1 MPASSRRLSGERGFT
16 LIEVLVTMMILVIG
30 IGAAISMID
39 GANARTLA
47 NKEREA
53 GNALT
58 REVIEGARSVPYRQ
72 LTPTTAVSTLQALPD
87 LDDTTPSTPEWTVER
102 RNQTYTIT
110 LSVCS
115 IDDSQDGLGD
125 TTGGNFCAA
134 NKATADANPDDY
146 KRLTVTVEWTRGSV
160 TRNITQTGIVNNEA
174 SSAGPSVEF
183 TGQTPGGL
191 GATEINSPP
200 NLPSIKLDVQ
210 AQTGATGIRFAV
222 DGVLIDTAT
231 GTTASFNWKIDSGG
245 THVPDG
251 TYLVS
256 VTAFDAEGT
265 PGPTKSRTI
274 RLNRDVPSP
283 PDDVFGGF
291 NARAWGPDATNIV
304 ELQWARNNE
313 PDVTGYRVYR
323 TTASGDQLVAG
334 CDQPTDPTFTYCR
347 DMNPPAAASTAYY
360 IVALDQDPAT
370 GAKREGAKTTITA
383 TRATTKPNQ
392 PVTLS
397 AIPDDPDVVLTWD
410 DSPPATPPYSG
421 SNIIFYRVYR
431 DGIKLSDRIAKTGQ
445 DSLTSF
451 RDIGGLAGNHVYYVT
466 AVDSNF
472 SESAPLGPVAV
483 P

>member
-1 MPASSRRLSGERGFT
+1 MPASSRLHDERGFT
-16 LIEVLVTMMILVIG
+16 LIEVLVTILILVIG
-30 IGAAISMID
+30 IGAAISLID
-39 GANARTLA
+39 GAAARTLA

-72 LTPTTAVSTLQALPD
+72 LTPTTTVSTLQALPG
-87 LDDTTPSTPEWTVER
+87 LADTDPSAPGWTVER

-110 LSVCS
+110 VSVCS

-125 TTGGNFCAA
+125 TTGGNFCTAGTS
-134 NKATADANPDDY
+134 TADANPDDY
-146 KRLTVTVEWTRGSV
+146 KRLTVKVEWTRNGTTKNV
-160 TRNITQTGIVNNEA
+160 TQTGIVNNEA

-191 GATEINSPP
+191 ATTEITSPA
-200 NLPSIKLDVQ
+200 NLASIKFDVQ

-222 DGVLIDTAT
+222 DGVLLDTAT
-231 GTTASFNWKIDSGG
+231 TTTASFTWKIDGGG

-256 VTAFDAEGT
+256 ATAFDAEGT

-274 RLNRDVPSP
+274 RLNRDLPSA

-291 NARAWGPDATNIV
+291 NPRAWATDANNIV
-304 ELQWARNNE
+304 EIQWARNNE
-313 PDVTGYRVYR
+313 PDVKGYRVYR
-323 TTASGDQLVAG
+323 NSGSGDQLVSG
-334 CDQPTDPTFTYCR
+334 CDQPADPTFTYCR
-347 DMNPPAAASTAYY
+347 DMNPPATATTDYF
-360 IVALDQDPAT
+360 IVALDQDPSS
-370 GAKREGAKTTITA
+370 GNPREGARTKLTA

-392 PVTLS
+392 PASLS
-397 AIPDDPDVVLTWD
+397 AMADDPDVVLTWAD
-410 DSPPATPPYSG
+410 APPASPTYTG
-421 SNIIFYRVYR
+421 SNVIFYRVYA
-431 DGIKLSDRIAKTGQ
+431 DGFALSNRIAKTGQ
-445 DSLTSF
+445 DSLTAF
-451 RDIGGLAGNHVYYVT
+451 RDIGALSANHVYYVT
-466 AVDSNF
+466 TVDDNF